1 MICTIDVRCNAAN
14 PNLPIKQFVSFKDS
28 PSSIRVLDV
37 PKKIGKWNIT
47 SVFVQVKYPDDTTV
61 SKECVR
67 NGNVWV
73 GTVEGTSTTGISK
86 NGFSIIANGWDENGE
101 LVESY
106 VLGVGDVLI
115 MEMDG
120 TISPNEKSW
129 SIHFYDSIP
138 DNPKTGDAYLDGIA
152 LMIYDGSD
160 WVKIGDQD
168 LSGYVKIG
176 SNQIS
181 QDQTISF
188 INNNDTIERK
198 SDRIKVAKQG
208 GGTTLTHNLIQMIP
222 QYGSSQILV
231 GDSMYGGVVR
241 IGDNA
246 IVLQGDSLTSSI
258 KLNGNKVLTEVDVVP
273 DTNNTGYAANA
284 SYALNSVMAQQAQ
297 HSSSATKAEQD
308 GNGNNIASTYATK
321 TYVDQQIGNVLTQ
334 EEF

>member
-73 GTVEGTSTTGISK
+73 GTVDGTSTTGISK
-86 NGFSIIANGWDENGE
+86 NGFSIIANGLDENGE
-101 LVESY
+101 LVEAY

-115 MEMDG
+115 MEFDG

-129 SIHFYDSIP
+129 SIHFYDSKP

-152 LMIYDGSD
+152 LMIYDGNA
-160 WVKIGDQD
+160 W
-168 LSGYVKIG
+168 
-176 SNQIS
+176 
-181 QDQTISF
+181 
-188 INNNDTIERK
+188 
-198 SDRIKVAKQG
+198 IKVG
-208 GGTTLTHNLIQMIP
+208 GQ
-222 QYGSSQILV
+222 
-231 GDSMYGGVVR
+231 
-241 IGDNA
+241 
-246 IVLQGDSLTSSI
+246 
-258 KLNGNKVLTEVDVVP
+258 DVVP
-273 DTNNTGYAANA
+273 DPNNKGWALNATNANTASYATQASNSENADYATYAFRAGHDNNGNAFSQTYVTKVEIVPDTSNTGYAANA
-284 SYALNSVMAQQAQ
+284 SYAMNSLMAQQAQ
-297 HSSSATKAEQD
+297 YASSATKAEQD
-308 GNGNNIASTYATK
+308 GNGNNIATTYATK
-321 TYVDQQIGNVLTQ
+321 TYVDDSIGNVLTQ